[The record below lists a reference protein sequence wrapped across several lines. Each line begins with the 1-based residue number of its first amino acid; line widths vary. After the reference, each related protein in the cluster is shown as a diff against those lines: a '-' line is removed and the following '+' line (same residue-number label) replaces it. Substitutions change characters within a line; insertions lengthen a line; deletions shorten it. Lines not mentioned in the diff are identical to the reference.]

1 MNERRDGA
9 LLQKSRYFWN
19 YLAAKPYALE
29 MVASERPVKRLICRP
44 VRPCSFSLAMP
55 LSRSFQGIS
64 TTPFKPTSPKT
75 FKVSA
80 KASPSE
86 TRRLRGALESAAQLV
101 AGCVND
107 GITYTTTE
115 TVIVSEG
122 DRYGEVISESAEE
135 CNPSR
140 FSAYIKEG
148 TTYVETFGSNF
159 STGSMTVKEGD
170 SSVDVAMTLAHGEH
184 PEEQADKNYLLSFEF
199 TMSDSTESIMMY
211 MECSNKSTDVT
222 KRGTYEETD
231 GSGKKVTYDTETREV
246 KYTWAAPELQAYAG
260 SEN

>member
-1 MNERRDGA
+1 MKARIAEKFKSQDGA
-9 LLQKSRYFWN
+9 TLLFAL
-19 YLAAKPYALE
+19 LALVVVVMVSIVILGAAVSGVTRLNREKALTQQQ
-29 MVASERPVKRLICRP
+29 L
-44 VRPCSFSLAMP
+44 
-55 LSRSFQGIS
+55 
-64 TTPFKPTSPKT
+64 T
-75 FKVSA
+75 
-80 KASPSE
+80 
-86 TRRLRGALESAAQLV
+86 LESAAQLV